1 MDDEMKNPDGKPQKE
16 QPKHQPKQRQTH
28 RLTLEEK
35 RKLFSNREELRRVLA
50 NADAYLAMVRAE
62 LIEGDFGE
70 ERFNEL
76 CGQATQLTIVR
87 ARLTSLEVMK

>member
-1 MDDEMKNPDGKPQKE
+1 MDDKMKNPDGK
-16 QPKHQPKQRQTH
+16 QPKQRQTH

-35 RKLFSNREELRRVLA
+35 RKLFSNREELRRVPA
-50 NADAYLAMVRAE
+50 NADAYLAMVHAE

-70 ERFNEL
+70 DRFNEL

>member
-1 MDDEMKNPDGKPQKE
+1 MSKDQ
-16 QPKHQPKQRQTH
+16 QPRPK
-28 RLTLEEK
+28 LTLEEK
-35 RKLFSNREELRRVLA
+35 RKLFSNKEELRKVLA
-50 NADAYLAMVRAE
+50 NADAYLAMVHAE